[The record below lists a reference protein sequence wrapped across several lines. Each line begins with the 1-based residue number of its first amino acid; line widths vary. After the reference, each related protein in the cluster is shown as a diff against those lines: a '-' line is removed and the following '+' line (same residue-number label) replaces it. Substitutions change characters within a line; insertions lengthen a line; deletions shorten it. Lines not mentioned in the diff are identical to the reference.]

1 MKETIADTLKTLSV
15 GSGGL
20 YVTWLEWVPVTVR
33 IAVGIATVFY
43 LVYKGLNEKL
53 LYEEKASSKKGDS
66 NAR

>member
-1 MKETIADTLKTLSV
+1 MKETIVDTVKTLTV

-20 YVTWLEWVPVTVR
+20 YVTWLEWLPVTVR
-33 IAVGIATVFY
+33 IAVGFATMFY

-53 LYEEKASSKKGDS
+53 LYEEKKDSKKSNS